1 MPYANEICGIYRI
14 VNKTTNECYVGQSQ
28 YMQKRIKEH
37 FRLLRLNRHPN
48 PRLQNSY
55 NKYGKESF
63 FGEPEVIMENL
74 DELDMLEEIFI
85 NGHADFETP
94 VVFNI
99 ANFAKAPMRGK
110 SHTEETRSKISKS
123 KKNSK
128 FDTSSPEWRMS
139 LKAGQLRRV
148 LQDRNLCSEIR
159 FILEN
164 EHLTYAERGR
174 AIGKDTGS
182 VRKLYLR
189 YKDKKELFL

>member
-1 MPYANEICGIYRI
+1 MPYANDICGIYRI
-14 VNKTTNECYVGQSQ
+14 VNKVTNECYVGQSQ
-28 YMQKRIKEH
+28 YMRKRIREH
-37 FRLLRLNRHPN
+37 FRLLRLNKHPN

-55 NKYGKESF
+55 NKYGHESF
-63 FGEPEVIMENL
+63 FAEPEVIVEDL
-74 DELDMLEEIFI
+74 VELDMLEETFI

-110 SHTEETRSKISKS
+110 VHTEESRRKISES
-123 KKNSK
+123 KKNSN
-128 FDTSSPEWRMS
+128 FDASSPEWRDG
-139 LKAGQLRRV
+139 LRKGQLRRI
-148 LQDRNLCSEIR
+148 LQNKKLCSQIR

-174 AIGKDTGS
+174 KIGKDTGS

-189 YKDKKELFL
+189 YKDKRELFL

>member
-1 MPYANEICGIYRI
+1 MPYANDICGIYRI
-14 VNKTTNECYVGQSQ
+14 VNRATNECYVGQSQ
-28 YMQKRIKEH
+28 YMRKRISEH
-37 FRLLRLNRHPN
+37 FRLLRLKKHPN

-55 NKYGKESF
+55 NKYGREAF
-63 FGEPEVIMENL
+63 FGEPEVIVDDLN
-74 DELDMLEEIFI
+74 ELDMLEETFI

-110 SHTEETRSKISKS
+110 NHTEESRRKISES
-123 KKNSK
+123 RKNSS
-128 FDTSSPEWRMS
+128 FDTSSPEWRDS
-139 LKAGQLRRV
+139 LSKGQLRRI
-148 LQDRNLCSEIR
+148 LQNEKLCSQIR

-164 EHLTYAERGR
+164 ECLTYAERGR
-174 AIGKDTGS
+174 RIGKDTGS